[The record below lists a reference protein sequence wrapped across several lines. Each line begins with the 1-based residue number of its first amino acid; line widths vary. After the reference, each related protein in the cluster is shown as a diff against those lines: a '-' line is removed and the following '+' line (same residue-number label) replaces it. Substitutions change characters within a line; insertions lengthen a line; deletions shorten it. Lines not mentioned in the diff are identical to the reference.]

1 MIIKKIQI
9 KRFRAIKQDRNIDF
23 SPGLN
28 IIKGGDNEVGKSSLR
43 IAVTK
48 ALFQDPTTVQKDILA
63 LTSWGTDEPWEVT
76 LDFESDGES
85 YRITKSLKDKT
96 GELVG
101 IGPLEFVATNKNTI
115 ADKIAEIT
123 GCPSEVFFES
133 TACIGQDELIKIVPE
148 SAKDRKEGQNAVG
161 MIAQRLQ
168 AKLSGTEEVD
178 VSGILTKLYGK
189 IHRKDTG
196 GPHSHLVEILERVV
210 HLRGQKLVQ
219 EDKVNRIM
227 KSRRE
232 LNRVRE
238 ELEVISRDLP
248 AKQDLFN
255 KNKRILELRKEIAR
269 DRTQYDTF
277 QRAKGLKSKLDN
289 LDEDLK
295 RLSCFIDAEAE
306 IEQLSNIKRALEDI
320 ERQKDSLEDDM
331 NVLQG
336 QKPALWMLVLG
347 SVLIV
352 GGLIGLTASQYLWGA
367 VAVGF
372 LFSAYW
378 WISQT
383 AWKKQIK
390 SATQKT
396 TNLEGQRREKEEGAE
411 CLLNTLGFKDYDQY
425 ERQLAEY
432 TSRIE
437 AKREIGSKLDAILIE
452 RDWQKFVAENAD
464 LDIQMATKLKDL
476 EQLNPFKLEPLPLQE
491 LENEVK
497 YLQKQKEKLE
507 RDKSAFEKFFELTDV
522 DTDQLANIE
531 EELQRLEQEK
541 EFWERKKR
549 VFQLTREVLE
559 EAHKQTLSKAADLL
573 EKELS
578 RYMAA
583 VTDGKYSQVE
593 IDEGDLSIRTFSPEK
608 RDWVD
613 VRQLS
618 RATQDQFYICARFAL
633 VRLITEGKRPP
644 ILLDDPFVN
653 FHPKR
658 LKRTMALLQELA
670 KENQILLF
678 TCSDAYD
685 YLGNVISL
693 D

>member
-1 MIIKKIQI
+1 MIIKRVQI
-9 KRFRAIKQDRNIDF
+9 KRLRAIKQDRNIDF

-43 IAVTK
+43 IAITK
-48 ALFQDPTTVQKDILA
+48 ALFQDPTTAQKEISA

-85 YRITKSLKDKT
+85 YRITKSLKGKT

-101 IGPLEFVATNKNTI
+101 IGPSEFVATNKNTI

-133 TACIGQDELIKIVPE
+133 TACIGQNELIRIVPE
-148 SAKDRKEGQNAVG
+148 SAKDKEKQSAVG

-168 AKLSGTEEVD
+168 AKLSGTKEAD

-189 IHRKDTG
+189 IYRKDTR
-196 GPHSHLVEILERVV
+196 GPHSHLVEILERVA
-210 HLRGQKLVQ
+210 HLRNQKPVQ

-227 KSRRE
+227 ESRRE

-238 ELEVISRDLP
+238 ELEGISRDLP
-248 AKQDLFN
+248 AKQELFN
-255 KNKRILELRKEIAR
+255 KNRRIAELQKEIVR

-277 QRAKGLKSKLDN
+277 QRTKDLKSKLDN
-289 LDEDLK
+289 LDEELK
-295 RLSCFIDAEAE
+295 RFSCFISAEGE
-306 IEQLSNIKRALEDI
+306 IKQLSNIKRTLEDI
-320 ERQKDSLEDDM
+320 ERQRGSLEDDM
-331 NVLQG
+331 KVLQG

-347 SVLIV
+347 SVLMV
-352 GGLIGLTASQYLWGA
+352 GGLVGLIASQYLWGA
-367 VAVGF
+367 VAAGF
-372 LFSAYW
+372 LPSAYW

-383 AWKKQIK
+383 AWKKQIT
-390 SATQKT
+390 SASQKAT
-396 TNLEGQRREKEEGAE
+396 DLKGQRRENEERAE
-411 CLLNTLGFKDYDQY
+411 RLLNTLGFKDYDQY
-425 ERQLAEY
+425 ESQLAEY
-432 TSRIE
+432 TSRID
-437 AKREIGSKLDAILIE
+437 AKREIGSKLDAILID

-464 LDIQMATKLKDL
+464 LDIQMTTKLKEL
-476 EQLNPFKLEPLPLQE
+476 EQLEPFKLPPLPLQE

-497 YLQKQKEKLE
+497 HLHERKEKLE
-507 RDKSAFEKFFELTDV
+507 REKSAFEKFFELTDV
-522 DTDQLANIE
+522 DTDQLADIE
-531 EELQRLEQEK
+531 EELKRLEQEK
-541 EFWERKKR
+541 EFWETKR
-549 VFQLTREVLE
+549 EIFQLTREVLE

-578 RYMAA
+578 RYITI
-583 VTDGKYSQVE
+583 VTDGRYSQVK
-593 IDEGDLSIRTFSPEK
+593 IDEGDLSIRTLSPEK
-608 RDWVD
+608 KDWVD
-613 VRQLS
+613 ALQLS

-653 FHPKR
+653 FHSKR
-658 LKRTMALLQELA
+658 LKKTMTLLQELA

-685 YLGNVISL
+685 YLGNVILL